1 MSVQSIHLSIRGI
14 EFGAF
19 NVGSWHLGR
28 TGMGANFCWNGNAH
42 TSDVI
47 ESRVYMNTRIELVLG
62 AVLDTLGALTAQFL
76 CVPT

>member
-1 MSVQSIHLSIRGI
+1 
-14 EFGAF
+14 
-19 NVGSWHLGR
+19 
-28 TGMGANFCWNGNAH
+28 MGANFCWNGNAH